1 MDKWTGKKTWVA
13 PKLEQIAMVDTQ
25 SCMATGGEDKNHP
38 TAESG
43 MCGQGLGS

>member
-25 SCMATGGEDKNHP
+25 SCMDGSADKNHP
-38 TAESG
+38 TPESG
-43 MCGQGLGS
+43 KCGQGLGS